1 MKNKRQI
8 YQGVRTICKKHGC
21 GYVMK
26 AARDIMFFE
35 DKLHELENIEQ
46 TIDYLFDK
54 NAGFET
60 PRVLYRRLQTLRTK
74 LCDMSSLLNE

>member
-8 YQGVRTICKKHGC
+8 YQGVRAICKKHGC

-35 DKLHELENIEQ
+35 DKLREFENIEQ
-46 TIDYLFDK
+46 TIDYLNK

>member
-8 YQGVRTICKKHGC
+8 YQDVRTICKKHGC

-35 DKLHELENIEQ
+35 DKLREFENIEQ
-46 TIDYLFDK
+46 TIDYLNK